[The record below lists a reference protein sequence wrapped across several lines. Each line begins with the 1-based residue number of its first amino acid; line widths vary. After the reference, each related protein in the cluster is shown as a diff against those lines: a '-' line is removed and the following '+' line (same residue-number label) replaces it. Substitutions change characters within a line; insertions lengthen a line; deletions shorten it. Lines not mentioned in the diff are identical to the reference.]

1 MGTRDLTQQE
11 FEAWKAAHHDAA
23 IALDDREAKLG
34 KISHKMSLITIFS
47 NTYFVVQKK
56 FQEKISTTFNI
67 GLYWKTILKF
77 QAILCSLKIIDQF

>member
-34 KISHKMSLITIFS
+34 KVSHKMSLITIFS
-47 NTYFVVQKK
+47 NTYFVVQKNFK
-56 FQEKISTTFNI
+56 RKSQRLSILVYI
-67 GLYWKTILKF
+67 GK
-77 QAILCSLKIIDQF
+77 QFLNFKPYYVV

>member
-34 KISHKMSLITIFS
+34 KVSHKILLITIFRH
-47 NTYFVVQKK
+47 TDFIQK
-56 FQEKISTTFNI
+56 
-67 GLYWKTILKF
+67 ILNF
-77 QAILCSLKIIDQF
+77 